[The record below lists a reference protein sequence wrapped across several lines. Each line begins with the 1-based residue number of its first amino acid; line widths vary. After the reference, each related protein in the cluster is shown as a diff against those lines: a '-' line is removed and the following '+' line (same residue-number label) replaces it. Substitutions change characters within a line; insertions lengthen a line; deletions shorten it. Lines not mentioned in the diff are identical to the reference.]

1 MRENPNRSIAEAQ
14 FLKDQFNNLVEQVQA
29 DVLRYAERVT
39 GSVDLANELYM
50 ITWWDVLGRF
60 PNIRRKERIPF
71 KVYFQRALRSNF
83 FDYQKRSRRTL
94 SLDTLGD
101 VKDERAI
108 SMGETHDLNED
119 LYRAL
124 YGLDPPLRQ
133 VILLQSEGYKEK
145 ESAELMG
152 ISPAYFKE
160 LLAEARFLLQQEIFR
175 EELTDP
181 KEAKQ
186 EEYVTI
192 EEIAQRLHWTWTS
205 TATQLTAY
213 KDQARNE
220 GGRTIMGRILF
231 PVSILEQLQKIPE
244 VTVPASDWLTITQLT
259 QLLGVDYRWVVR
271 RLFKLT
277 FKGELRVGTFHRVAV
292 HYPPQS
298 LDELMI
304 ERDRVITPP
313 NPEIE
318 HTISDLA
325 ILTKRHPHWVEK
337 RLIEHGIAPKYRR
350 HFSGNIFAYY
360 DHSVLV
366 TLMNESLKYPLLG
379 DYLTI
384 PMLTKATGMDREWV
398 IKKLHELG
406 ITGEQREHPAF
417 HRRVYTS
424 YPPSTLNNLISLA
437 GDYKK
442 AEDGWL
448 TLTALETKVGKSSRW
463 ILKRLGEINV
473 TTIMQR
479 DSRGALRIH
488 YPPAVLHELLQAKQ
502 MEEDRKHAKKWY
514 E

>member
-1 MRENPNRSIAEAQ
+1 VRENPNRSIAEAQ

-83 FDYQKRSRRTL
+83 FDFQERSRRTL
-94 SLDTLGD
+94 SLDPLGD

-108 SMGETHDLNED
+108 AMGETHDLNED

-304 ERDRVITPP
+304 ERDRDIRP
-313 NPEIE
+313 
-318 HTISDLA
+318 S
-325 ILTKRHPHWVEK
+325 
-337 RLIEHGIAPKYRR
+337 
-350 HFSGNIFAYY
+350 NIDKKTSA
-360 DHSVLV
+360 
-366 TLMNESLKYPLLG
+366 LG
-379 DYLTI
+379 
-384 PMLTKATGMDREWV
+384 R
-398 IKKLHELG
+398 KKTH
-406 ITGEQREHPAF
+406 
-417 HRRVYTS
+417 
-424 YPPSTLNNLISLA
+424 
-437 GDYKK
+437 
-442 AEDGWL
+442 
-448 TLTALETKVGKSSRW
+448 
-463 ILKRLGEINV
+463 
-473 TTIMQR
+473 
-479 DSRGALRIH
+479 
-488 YPPAVLHELLQAKQ
+488 
-502 MEEDRKHAKKWY
+502 
-514 E
+514 